1 MNKGYV
7 KKKIKDIQYLNSI
20 IFEATS
26 FSHSTLRFIKKRK
39 PLLDKSGF
47 VLFKRLPPTNFNGLH
62 ADTLLVF
69 PIEDFRISLL
79 PVHFQLFHHNT

>member
-47 VLFKRLPPTNFNGLH
+47 VLF
-62 ADTLLVF
+62 LLYYSV
-69 PIEDFRISLL
+69 
-79 PVHFQLFHHNT
+79 LF

>member
-7 KKKIKDIQYLNSI
+7 KKKIKYIQYLNPI

-47 VLFKRLPPTNFNGLH
+47 VLFKRLPPTNFNALH
-62 ADTLLVF
+62 AGILLKS
-69 PIEDFRISLL
+69 PTEDSRISV
-79 PVHFQLFHHNT
+79 PQGHFQLFRRNT

>member
-7 KKKIKDIQYLNSI
+7 KKKIKYIQYLNPI

-47 VLFKRLPPTNFNGLH
+47 VLFKRLPPTKFSDLH
-62 ADTLLVF
+62 AGILLVF
-69 PIEDFRISLL
+69 PTVDSRISVLL
-79 PVHFQLFHHNT
+79 SHFQLFHRNT

>member
-7 KKKIKDIQYLNSI
+7 KKKIKYIQYLNPI

-47 VLFKRLPPTNFNGLH
+47 VLFKRLPPTKFSDLH
-62 ADTLLVF
+62 AGIPLIF
-69 PIEDFRISLL
+69 PTVDFRISVL
-79 PVHFQLFHHNT
+79 PGHFQLFHHST